1 MSQGSYSFART
12 LSAKR
17 ARQDAREYTR
27 SFTTGKLPLMAER
40 AEPTLPREKSLQVE
54 QLPDFGP
61 WAIAYT
67 AGEDGKGRVKELPL
81 SESYFF
87 IKVPGVYRTCKR
99 GIAYSSTL

>member
-27 SFTTGKLPLMAER
+27 SFTTGTIPLMAER
-40 AEPTLPREKSLQVE
+40 DRREQPSVSEGGERESLSRKFSLKVE

-67 AGEDGKGRVKELPL
+67 ADAGVKELPL
-81 SESYFF
+81 MESYFF
-87 IKVPGVYRTCKR
+87 VKVPG
-99 GIAYSSTL
+99 

>member
-1 MSQGSYSFART
+1 MSQGSYNYTTTKQARVA
-12 LSAKR
+12 LALK
-17 ARQDAREYTR
+17 REYTR
-27 SFTTGKLPLMAER
+27 SYFSASLPLMAEHE
-40 AEPTLPREKSLQVE
+40 APRERILSEVE

-67 AGEDGKGRVKELPL
+67 ADSGVKELPL

-87 IKVPGVYRTCKR
+87 IKVPGVKCIRRR

>member
-27 SFTTGKLPLMAER
+27 SYTMGTIPLMAE
-40 AEPTLPREKSLQVE
+40 AAPREKFSLVVE
-54 QLPDFGP
+54 PLPDFGP

-67 AGEDGKGRVKELPL
+67 ADAGVKELPL
-81 SESYFF
+81 MESYFF
-87 IKVPGVYRTCKR
+87 VKIPGVKCIRRR
-99 GIAYSSTL
+99 GIAYN